1 MDGFFSAE
9 FWSQQW
15 PLLVPLMLL
24 FMAIGWWLR
33 GAVVKREIAS
43 LEKTNDT
50 LEQRLKL
57 AQEKEATPKT
67 AVAIFKLSW
76 LRSKLR
82 IPKIENR
89 MPGRVQEVPKI

>member
-1 MDGFFSAE
+1 MDRFL
-9 FWSQQW
+9 QW

-24 FMAIGWWLR
+24 SMAMGWWLR

-67 AVAIFKLSW
+67 W
-76 LRSKLR
+76 G
-82 IPKIENR
+82 PKSSS
-89 MPGRVQEVPKI
+89 